1 MSLQILTP
9 SHLIALPQGSDGSLH
24 GAEMLLLPA
33 LQPSGARW
41 RQVLAQYR
49 AIITRSLPEVA
60 IRLNVSETPEGTAKK
75 AARYQAISLWP
86 GLICARREIKQPSL
100 RSLVR

>member
-24 GAEMLLLPA
+24 RAEMLLLPA

-41 RQVLAQYR
+41 RQILAQYR
-49 AIITRSLPEVA
+49 AIITPSLPEVA
-60 IRLNVSETPEGTAKK
+60 IRLNVSDTPEGTAKK
-75 AARYQAISLWP
+75 AVRYQP
-86 GLICARREIKQPSL
+86 GDHQ
-100 RSLVR
+100 LVAWLNLC